1 MNRRS
6 SNLPDLDDDVETL
19 IDKNL
24 GAFKDKVAKMGE
36 EMGKKGEEKKLS
48 RDELLQKMKQKR
60 MFFEGR
66 RLTKVAQSVKLD
78 DVKKKYAEQM
88 KQDAEDEQAKVVG
101 SNLEKNRRKRER
113 KNAKRKQI
121 LTQLKEKGV
130 GNGIGE
136 EVGEEVGNLMS

>member
-1 MNRRS
+1 MIRGS

-24 GAFKDKVAKMGE
+24 GAFQEKVAQMGEKMGK
-36 EMGKKGEEKKLS
+36 GGEEKKLS

-66 RLTKVAQSVKLD
+66 RLTKVAQTVKLED
-78 DVKKKYAEQM
+78 AKKKYTEQM
-88 KQDAEDEQAKVVG
+88 KRDAEDEQVKVVG

-113 KNAKRKQI
+113 RNAKKKQI
-121 LTQLKEKGV
+121 LAQLKEKGV
-130 GNGIGE
+130 RK
-136 EVGEEVGNLMS
+136 EVEI

>member
-1 MNRRS
+1 MIRGS

-24 GAFKDKVAKMGE
+24 GAFQEKVAQMGEKMGKGGE
-36 EMGKKGEEKKLS
+36 EKMGKGGEEKKLS

-66 RLTKVAQSVKLD
+66 RLTKVAQTVKLED
-78 DVKKKYAEQM
+78 AKKKYTEQM
-88 KQDAEDEQAKVVG
+88 KRDAEDEQVKVVG

-113 KNAKRKQI
+113 RNAKKKQI
-121 LTQLKEKGV
+121 LAQLKEKGV
-130 GNGIGE
+130 RK
-136 EVGEEVGNLMS
+136 EVEI